1 MENDQVTPGGNQD
14 QVGGGAADAQSLGWR
29 AALPD
34 EFKEHEF
41 VKIFQ
46 KPGDFVK
53 SALEIKNEH
62 DALKTRLAGAI
73 FKPGENASP
82 EERTAYL
89 KALGVPDKPEGY
101 EISAPEGVPNDKA
114 EAEFLRK
121 LAHESGLPKEAGERF
136 AAAYFDRMKANL
148 GTIRQQ
154 IETRRTEAVNALK
167 GEWKDAYDAK
177 LDAAKLAVRKI
188 GGDDLVQW
196 LNKTGLGDDPV
207 MIRTFARIGEAISEA
222 SFHDGG
228 ITKKDGPK
236 RTEGGSPILSFPSME
251 K

>member
-1 MENDQVTPGGNQD
+1 MENDQVTLGGD
-14 QVGGGAADAQSLGWR
+14 QGQSGGGAADAQSLGWR

-34 EFKEHEF
+34 EFKEHEY
-41 VKIFQ
+41 VKTFQ

-53 SALEIKNEH
+53 SALEIKTER
-62 DALKTRLAGAI
+62 DALKTRVDGAI

-82 EERTAYL
+82 EERAAYL

-101 EISAPEGVPNDKA
+101 EFSVPEGVPNDKA

-136 AAAYFDRMKANL
+136 ASAYFERMKSNL
-148 GTIRQQ
+148 GAIRQQ

-188 GGDDLVQW
+188 GGDDLVAW
-196 LNKTGLGDDPV
+196 MNKTGMGDDPV
-207 MIRTFARIGEAISEA
+207 MIRTWARIGEALSEA
-222 SFHDGG
+222 SFHSGDGG
-228 ITKKDGPK
+228 KKDGPK
-236 RTEGGSPILSFPSME
+236 RTDGGSPILSFPSME

>member
-1 MENDQVTPGGNQD
+1 MENGQVPPGGNQD
-14 QVGGGAADAQSLGWR
+14 QLGGGAADAQSLGWR

-41 VKIFQ
+41 VKTFQ

-53 SALEIKNEH
+53 TALEIKNER
-62 DALKTRLAGAI
+62 DTLKTRVDGAI

-82 EERTAYL
+82 EERAAYL

-101 EISAPEGVPNDKA
+101 EFSVPEGVPNDKA

-136 AAAYFDRMKANL
+136 AAAYFDRMKSNL
-148 GTIRQQ
+148 GAIRQQ

-188 GGDDLVQW
+188 GGDDFVQW
-196 LNKTGLGDDPV
+196 LNKTGVGDDPV
-207 MIRTFARIGEAISEA
+207 MIRTWAKIGEALSEA
-222 SFHDGG
+222 AFHTGAAN
-228 ITKKDGPK
+228 KNDGPK
-236 RTEGGSPILSFPSME
+236 RTDGGSPVLSFPSME